1 MAQFLSQDEINALL
15 RGVVNGEV
23 DVPSQSSEE
32 IKGARP
38 YSLASQER
46 VIRGRMPT
54 LEIVNERFS
63 RFFQVSFSTSL
74 RKMIEFSS
82 LGIEMVKFGD
92 FLKKIPLPSNINI
105 LRLEDLRRNFLLIID
120 ARLLYLLVDHVLGGS
135 GRGHV
140 KVEGRD
146 FSPIES
152 RISRNVVDQLA
163 SDFEKAWAPVHPMPV
178 TYIRSEINPQFV
190 PIVAPTEMVIV
201 MSYMLEI
208 EGQGRPLYIC
218 IPYSAV
224 EPIKEKLY
232 TGFQSD
238 QFEIDARW
246 IHRLEERIAEVPLDL
261 EVYLGQAAFT
271 LREIL
276 SWQPGKVFSLDRYP
290 SNPVDIRI
298 GGVLRFQGRPGIFRN
313 NRAIRIDRRVPPP
326 ASSEETEETS
336 LPTP

>member
-1 MAQFLSQDEINALL
+1 MAQFLSQDEVNALL
-15 RGVVNGEV
+15 RGVVNGEI
-23 DVPSQSSEE
+23 DVQSQTPEE

-54 LEIVNERFS
+54 LEIINERFS
-63 RFFQVSFSTSL
+63 RFFQVSFSASL
-74 RKMIEFSS
+74 RKMVEFSS

-105 LRLEDLRRNFLLIID
+105 LRLEDLRKNFLLIID

-135 GRGHV
+135 GRGQV

-146 FSPIES
+146 FSPIEA
-152 RISRNVVDQLA
+152 RISRNVVDQL
-163 SDFEKAWAPVHPMPV
+163 SGDFEKAWAPVHPMPV

-218 IPYSAV
+218 IPYSAI

-238 QFEIDARW
+238 QFEIDTRW
-246 IHRLEERIAEVPLDL
+246 IHRLEERIAEVPLEL
-261 EVYLGQAAFT
+261 EVYLGQTVFT
-271 LREIL
+271 IREIL
-276 SWQPGKVFSLDRYP
+276 DWQIGTVFSLDRYP
-290 SNPVDIRI
+290 SEPVDIRVE
-298 GGVLRFQGRPGIFRN
+298 GVLRFRGRPGLFRN
-313 NRAIRIDRRVPPP
+313 NRAIRIECRVPPP
-326 ASSEETEETS
+326 TSFEEEE
-336 LPTP
+336 PNTP